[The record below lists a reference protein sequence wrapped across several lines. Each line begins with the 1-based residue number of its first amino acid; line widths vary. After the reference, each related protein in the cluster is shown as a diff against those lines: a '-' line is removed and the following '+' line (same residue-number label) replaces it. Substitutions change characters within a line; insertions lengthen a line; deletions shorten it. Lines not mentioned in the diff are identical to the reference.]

1 MHITIFD
8 RVWYMEAHYQMLPIN
23 FLKEFIALNVN
34 ADMIIKNV
42 KHLELNLSIATV
54 FLNTQILKIN

>member
-1 MHITIFD
+1 MHITIFH

-54 FLNTQILKIN
+54 FLNT

>member
-1 MHITIFD
+1 MHITIFH
-8 RVWYMEAHYQMLPIN
+8 RVWYMEGHYQMLPIN